1 MNQRLWELM
10 CAAPSAYCTR
20 ISRYMC
26 TRDIFV
32 YIDDSSWSLLDSEAQ
47 KWMNSQTF
55 IASTKVSN
63 AYIQISRQI
72 DMMNESDNYA
82 RPHAREF
89 WKRAVAKIYEI
100 STTCSSPCPPPPIKT
115 DLIRLNAI
123 SILHIHAR
131 KSALYLALFIYGEYN
146 WHKLGLLVG
155 PREDLGQ
162 GKFPIRVWK
171 SGTNWNCLSFWNLL
185 HSTSEFI
192 ALAHCTMD
200 WGRLKKDTFYFS
212 TYF

>member
-1 MNQRLWELM
+1 MHIAQGYHVTCVHVISLFILMIPAGLYWIQRLK
-10 CAAPSAYCTR
+10 A
-20 ISRYMC
+20 
-26 TRDIFV
+26 
-32 YIDDSSWSLLDSEAQ
+32 
-47 KWMNSQTF
+47 MNSQTF

-72 DMMNESDNYA
+72 DTMNESYNYA
-82 RPHAREF
+82 RPCAREF

-171 SGTNWNCLSFWNLL
+171 SGTNWK
-185 HSTSEFI
+185 I
-192 ALAHCTMD
+192 V
-200 WGRLKKDTFYFS
+200 
-212 TYF
+212 